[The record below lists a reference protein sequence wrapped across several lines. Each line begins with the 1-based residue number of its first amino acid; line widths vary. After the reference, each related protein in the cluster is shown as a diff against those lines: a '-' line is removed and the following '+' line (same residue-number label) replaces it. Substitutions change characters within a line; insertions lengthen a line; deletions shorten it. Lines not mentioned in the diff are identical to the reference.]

1 MKLLSVPE
9 VAERLGFS
17 QKKVWAMIYRRELEI
32 VRIGRSVRLPESSI
46 NELVERSTVPAQVA

>member
-32 VRIGRSVRLPESSI
+32 VRIGRSVRLPEASI
-46 NELVERSTVPAQVA
+46 NELVERSTIPAQVA